1 MRLQSRIYAVNAA
14 GMDEQKWIADI
25 EKMARLNGIS
35 ITMVCGRAKIRTSTF
50 FRWKKTA
57 GNPEP
62 TSPTWRSTK
71 AIDAALAE
79 LIEERRRSRKAMAA

>member
-1 MRLQSRIYAVNAA
+1 
-14 GMDEQKWIADI
+14 
-25 EKMARLNGIS
+25 
-35 ITMVCGRAKIRTSTF
+35 MVCGRAKIRTSTF